1 MFDWLKKLFRGH
13 ITKKKTLKEE
23 ILEQYQTVSMPTA
36 TAEKPDIS
44 SLQYRIFKEE
54 ETWKT
59 LPRTTYEKL
68 CNKAEK
74 ILRIEPDEKSRAKL
88 QKSID
93 FCHLNI
99 TPEGVVS
106 LSILIVLFST
116 MITFFF
122 ILLGMFTPL
131 PGISPGN
138 AILVFLIV
146 LPFAYYM
153 YLYPVHLERRFR
165 IKAGSEIVMLVLYM
179 SIYMRNS
186 PNMESA
192 LSFAA
197 KNLSGPLSYDI
208 RKLLWDIEVG
218 KYNSIDEALTDYLE
232 KWKDDKDFV
241 EAMQILSTSL
251 TQTENRR
258 INMLDEAINV
268 ILDGTREKAREY
280 NLSLKMPVM
289 MIHALG
295 VLLPIMGMV
304 MFPVVAIFLSDVIK
318 PMALFVGYDI
328 VLPLLL
334 FFFITNTLEMRPVTF
349 SNINI
354 SSNPNLPP
362 KGKFAL
368 STKDG
373 VLFVPAW
380 IPALVLGTVLCF
392 MGIVGFTTSGGE
404 LGPSVV
410 LISGVAVALGIYY
423 YLISFQAIKIRNEI
437 KQMEKEFS
445 EALFQLAN
453 RTASGLPTEVAVER
467 SAKSIGSLQI
477 QKMFKIVVNNMK
489 KMGMTFEQAF
499 FDKNHGALRYFHSDL
514 IRSIIKVVVDSSK
527 KGVQIAGLSMLAIS
541 RYLRGIYRTDRE
553 VSTELND
560 VVSSLK
566 FQIFFLTPFICGIVV
581 TMATIIINILATLGE
596 QIQNIQT
603 GGFGTVLDM
612 WGNVPITPGAFQ
624 LIVGIY
630 FIETAVLLSMFI
642 NGIENGEDDI
652 SRHNLIG
659 KSLLVGLLIYIIALF
674 GTLSIFG
681 PLTYMIIS

>member
-1 MFDWLKKLFRGH
+1 MFEWLKKLLGKRV
-13 ITKKKTLKEE
+13 TKKKTLKEK
-23 ILEQYQTVSMPTA
+23 ILEQYQTVALPSSEA
-36 TAEKPDIS
+36 KRAEIK
-44 SLQYRIFKEE
+44 SLQYKIFKEE
-54 ETWKT
+54 EAWKT
-59 LPRTTYEKL
+59 LPRTTYERL
-68 CNKAEK
+68 CNKAES
-74 ILRIEPDEKSRAKL
+74 ILKIEPDEKSRTKL

-99 TPEGVVS
+99 TPDGVVS

-116 MITFFF
+116 LLTFFF

-146 LPFAYYM
+146 LPFSYYM
-153 YLYPVHLERRFR
+153 YLYPVHLEKRFR
-165 IKAGSEIVMLVLYM
+165 IKAGSEIVMLILYM

-197 KNLSGPLSYDI
+197 KNLTGPLAYDI
-208 RKLLWDIEVG
+208 RKLLWDIEIG
-218 KYNSIDEALTDYLE
+218 KYSNIDDAFTDYLE
-232 KWKDDKDFV
+232 KWKDDKDFI
-241 EAMQILSTSL
+241 EAMQILNTSL
-251 TQTENRR
+251 TQTEKRR
-258 INMLDEAINV
+258 LGMLDESINV

-280 NLSLKMPVM
+280 NQSLKMPVM

-295 VLLPIMGMV
+295 VLLPVMGMV
-304 MFPVVAIFLSDVIK
+304 MFPVIAIFLSDVIK

-328 VLPLLL
+328 ILPLLL
-334 FFFITNTLEMRPVTF
+334 YFFIMNTLEMRPVTF
-349 SNINI
+349 SKVNV
-354 SSNPNLPP
+354 SSNPDLPP

-368 STKDG
+368 NTKGG
-373 VLFVPAW
+373 VFFVPAW
-380 IPALVLGTVLCF
+380 IPALIIGIVVCF
-392 MGIVGFTTSGGE
+392 IGIVGFTTSGGE

-410 LISGVAVALGIYY
+410 LIGGVAIAIGVYY
-423 YLISFQAIKIRNEI
+423 YLVSFQAIKVRNEI
-437 KQMEKEFS
+437 KRMEKEFS

-453 RTASGLPTEVAVER
+453 RTASGLPAEVAIER
-467 SAKSIGSLQI
+467 SANSIGSLKI
-477 QKMFKIVVNNMK
+477 QKMFKIALNNMK
-489 KMGMTFEQAF
+489 KLGMTFEQAF
-499 FDKNHGALRYFHSDL
+499 FDKNHGALRYFHSDM

-566 FQIFFLTPFICGIVV
+566 FQIFFLTPLICGIVV
-581 TMATIIINILATLGE
+581 TMATIIINILVLLGE

-603 GGFGTVLDM
+603 GGFGTVLNM

-624 LIVGIY
+624 LVVGIY
-630 FIETAVLLSMFI
+630 FVETAILLSLFI

-652 SRHNLIG
+652 NRHNLTG

-681 PLTYMIIS
+681 PLTYMVIS